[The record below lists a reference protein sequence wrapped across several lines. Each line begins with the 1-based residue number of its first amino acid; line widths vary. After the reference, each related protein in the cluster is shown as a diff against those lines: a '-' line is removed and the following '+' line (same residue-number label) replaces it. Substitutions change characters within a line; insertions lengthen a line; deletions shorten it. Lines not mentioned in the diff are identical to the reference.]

1 MDFGHV
7 KSEILAQL
15 VSMQLKLGFLS
26 RIIYAHWAKTS
37 DMVSLIKTWLTY
49 WNIYGLQLF
58 WFVSL
63 RTKLCHLTKLDCLYL
78 ETVLILKKYFFF
90 ETWYYVFNGVWGHE
104 FYLYLICLVWLSKTN
119 FCLPEPLP
127 QREKLDLGQVFS
139 L

>member
-26 RIIYAHWAKTS
+26 QIIYAHWAKTS

-63 RTKLCHLTKLDCLYL
+63 RTCRHVTLYDCLYL
-78 ETVLILKKYFFF
+78 ETVLLLLKIIFLWNMMYFA
-90 ETWYYVFNGVWGHE
+90 
-104 FYLYLICLVWLSKTN
+104 
-119 FCLPEPLP
+119 
-127 QREKLDLGQVFS
+127 
-139 L
+139 